1 MNHMITYNLTFNNEF
16 QTDMMTSTAT
26 SSTDTFLHLQ
36 YQMLITIKSSLIPD
50 GNNMHF
56 ENYKN
61 TRVE

>member
-1 MNHMITYNLTFNNEF
+1 
-16 QTDMMTSTAT
+16 MTSTAT